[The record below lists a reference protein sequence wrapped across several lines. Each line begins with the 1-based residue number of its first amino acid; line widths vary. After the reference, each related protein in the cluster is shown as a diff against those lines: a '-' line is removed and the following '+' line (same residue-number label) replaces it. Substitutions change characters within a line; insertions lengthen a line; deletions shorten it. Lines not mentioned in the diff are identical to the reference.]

1 MTELQG
7 FMLAVCFGAVVGTF
21 IGNVISI
28 IMLTILDYKDKK
40 HRQ

>member
-7 FMLAVCFGAVVGTF
+7 FMLAISFGAVVGTF

-28 IMLTILDYKDKK
+28 IMLTCGS
-40 HRQ
+40 RN